1 MVFLGPALV
10 GALAAL
16 TLPACGTEEI
26 RTDQTVVSY
35 TPDDPTT
42 GELLFALAPT
52 AGTYDQQLADSRA
65 NKKDAS
71 YHLLIDGKE
80 LVFDENG
87 SIRPLVVG
95 RGGAY
100 GAGFHA
106 AGAHHFTL
114 VAPGGSTA
122 IETDGVI
129 ASGAL
134 TRIYLFGPSDALQ
147 TRLVSYPFAPPAGN
161 QHISA
166 INLVRSGGVQIE
178 IVGCTDAATCAPLSP
193 PLTLGDT
200 FDADLPS
207 LPMTIDGG
215 VSLSPT
221 GAGYGYRQVA
231 TASLPAPP
239 ILSLWGG
246 GSAFLAAPIYLARD
260 GTFLAGLD

>member
-147 TRLVSYPFAPPAGN
+147 TRLVSYHSLRRRATSTSARSTSFAAAASRSRSSAARTPRPARRCRRPSPSATRSTP
-161 QHISA
+161 ISPA
-166 INLVRSGGVQIE
+166 
-178 IVGCTDAATCAPLSP
+178 SP
-193 PLTLGDT
+193 
-200 FDADLPS
+200 
-207 LPMTIDGG
+207 
-215 VSLSPT
+215 
-221 GAGYGYRQVA
+221 
-231 TASLPAPP
+231 
-239 ILSLWGG
+239 
-246 GSAFLAAPIYLARD
+246 
-260 GTFLAGLD
+260 